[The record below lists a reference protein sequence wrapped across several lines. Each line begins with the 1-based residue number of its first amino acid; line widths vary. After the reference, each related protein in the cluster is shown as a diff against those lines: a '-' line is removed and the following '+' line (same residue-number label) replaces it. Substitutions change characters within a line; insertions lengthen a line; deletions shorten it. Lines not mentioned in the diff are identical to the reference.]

1 MRCLELLKKHAIYTR
16 GAVVVLIWGTLIHH
30 MTDYS
35 VGYLIVGTYGPQNF
49 AQYLLIGLPCAQI
62 VAFQFYPLAALIGDT
77 WSRLGVMLVGF
88 CVQSVASVVA
98 AALVLTMQF
107 YEEFRSL
114 WYVWAIVICCFG
126 LIRLGLAV
134 YEPNALQMGSIQMP
148 EASSDQLSA
157 YVHWFFWT
165 LLFGQGLVNVL
176 LIVLTKFLDFTAA
189 AQCAI
194 VYACIAQVVSI
205 PVVFLLVW
213 KYRQLLSITYELKNP
228 LKQIRNV
235 VRYAVK
241 HKYPVHRS
249 AFAYGELPARID
261 LGKDRYGGP
270 FTTEQV
276 EDVKSFF
283 RIFLLIISLT
293 GFRFED
299 ESSVTS
305 NHLRIVLMEHNQT
318 AGYGFDFIT
327 VQVFGM
333 SIFVIF
339 IGIPVYQLLVKP
351 LFHRFLTT
359 MLKRIF
365 IGLILQLIILCVLQ
379 ALEGTMADHIETSY
393 HTDVCTYYHNASNFR
408 QSMVQNI
415 TLPIHYQWVIIP
427 QVLTGATFL
436 LVFLTVFEFILAQS
450 PYSMQGLLIGIWYCS
465 YTVTLVIVVI
475 EQIICFVWLT
485 SIKIGLALAFTVIY
499 VAVALKYRRRVREE
513 PTEHNRQQVVENVY
527 EKYIMQRDSEPV
539 KYDSIAVTVEEL

>member
-1 MRCLELLKKHAIYTR
+1 MRCLELWKKHAIYSR

-35 VGYLIVGTYGPQNF
+35 VGYLIIGTYGPQNF
-49 AQYLLIGLPCAQI
+49 IQYLLIGLPCAQI

-77 WSRLGVMLVGF
+77 WSRLGVMLVGL
-88 CVQSVASVVA
+88 CVQTVATVVA

-126 LIRLGLAV
+126 LIRVGLAV
-134 YEPNALQMGSIQMP
+134 YEPNAMQMGSIQMP

-165 LLFGQGLVNVL
+165 LLFGQGLIDVL
-176 LIVLTKFLDFTAA
+176 LIVLTIFLDFNTA

-194 VYACIAQVVSI
+194 VYACIAQMVSI
-205 PVVFLLVW
+205 PVVFLLAW
-213 KYRQLLSITYELKNP
+213 KYRKLLSITYELRNP

-235 VRYAVK
+235 VKYAVK
-241 HKYPVHRS
+241 HKHPVHRS

-283 RIFLLIISLT
+283 RILLLIVSLT
-293 GFRFED
+293 GFRFNED
-299 ESSVTS
+299 ASGVTS
-305 NHLRIVLMEHNQT
+305 SNHIRAVSQHNQT
-318 AGYGFDFIT
+318 AEYGFDFIT

-351 LFHRFLTT
+351 LFYRFLTT

-365 IGLILQLIILCVLQ
+365 IGLILHLISLCISQ
-379 ALEGTMADHIETSY
+379 ALEGTMADYIETNY
-393 HTDVCTYYHNASNFR
+393 HTDACTYYHNASSFR
-408 QSMVQNI
+408 QTVVQNI
-415 TLPIHYQWVIIP
+415 TLPFHYQWVIIP
-427 QVLTGATFL
+427 QVLTGVTFL

-465 YTVTLVIVVI
+465 FTVTMVLSVI
-475 EQIICFVWLT
+475 ERIVCFVWLT
-485 SIKIGLALAFTVIY
+485 SIKIGLALAFTVMY
-499 VAVALKYRRRVREE
+499 VAVALKYQRRVREE
-513 PTEHNRQQVVENVY
+513 PTEHNRQQVVENIY
-527 EKYIMQRDSEPV
+527 EKYLMQVDTV
-539 KYDSIAVTVEEL
+539 QYDSIDVEDL